1 MTLKVTYDDEVDA
14 MHISTGLSKKV
25 GDEVEPGSNVIVH
38 YGSDDGFD
46 IAALEILSVSDKLA
60 PYFLPQS
67 RKEGSDSMRPDS
79 FTSYDE
85 ETDTLTWGT
94 AADNPDMIARYEDS
108 IVVYLQWD
116 LSIEYLV
123 PVGVS
128 LRGASKHLAPFFRLA
143 EGVGGDT

>member
-1 MTLKVTYDDEVDA
+1 MALKVTYDGEVDT

-25 GDEVEPGSNVIVH
+25 GDEVEPCSNVIVH

-60 PYFLPQS
+60 PYFLPQN
-67 RKEGSDSMRPDS
+67 RKEGSDPVQPNSGA
-79 FTSYDE
+79 SYDD

-94 AADNPDMIARYEDS
+94 AAADPDMIARHEDS

-116 LSIEYLV
+116 LSIQYLV

-128 LRGASKHLAPFFRLA
+128 LLGASKHLAPFFRLA
-143 EGVGGDT
+143 EGVGGNT